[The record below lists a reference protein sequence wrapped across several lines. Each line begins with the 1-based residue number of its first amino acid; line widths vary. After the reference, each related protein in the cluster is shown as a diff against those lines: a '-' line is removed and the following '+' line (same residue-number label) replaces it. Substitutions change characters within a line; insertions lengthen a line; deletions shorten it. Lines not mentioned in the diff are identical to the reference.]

1 MFSGIENDYNSV
13 YGNPKV
19 VKQQLLEFLSPIA
32 VHHGASFLAA
42 VAVAWYERRNP
53 FSSFK
58 AVRIINKSFIE
69 YDVIGYVF

>member
-1 MFSGIENDYNSV
+1 MEIEFNSV
-13 YGNPKV
+13 YGNSKV

-53 FSSFK
+53 FTSVK
-58 AVRIINKSFIE
+58 AVS
-69 YDVIGYVF
+69 VFSWSV